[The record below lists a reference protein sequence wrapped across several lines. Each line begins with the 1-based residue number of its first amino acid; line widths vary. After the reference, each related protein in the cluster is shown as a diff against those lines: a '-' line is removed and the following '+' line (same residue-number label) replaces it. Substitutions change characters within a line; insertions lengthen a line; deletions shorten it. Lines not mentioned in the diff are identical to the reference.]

1 MIEAVVWFF
10 VAVTLLFAA
19 SLFAVTVALVVAI
32 QLHWFPGVRLRP
44 GKPPTAK
51 AGPALTPEQVA
62 AARTLYDSND
72 AAIRAALA
80 TDPRLASAGQRA
92 TDHVK

>member
-1 MIEAVVWFF
+1 MEVFWWLLAAVILLLAAGLF
-10 VAVTLLFAA
+10 VI
-19 SLFAVTVALVVAI
+19 TVLLVVAI